1 MSEIRVVVVDDH
13 DLFRTGLSSLLTAER
28 DIEVVAQAPGG
39 RAGVRLAHEM
49 RPDVVVIHLRMPD
62 LPGPEATREILSVR
76 PSTRVVLTLTV
87 PSGDED
93 VEEAVRAGACGFLA
107 RDTPIEEVATA
118 VRAAAQG
125 VTWLSPG
132 AGEVVLGRPGR
143 TARKRKSSDKLEA
156 DLSPRE
162 LDVLPLIARGLDNEA
177 IAAELHISPRTAR
190 HQVTSI
196 LRKLGLPWGGHGGEP
211 GGSSGVRE
219 PRRPLP
225 QTGGGSARVQPSTQ

>member
-1 MSEIRVVVVDDH
+1 LSEIRVLVVDDH

-28 DIEVVAQAPGG
+28 DIEVVAQASGG
-39 RAGVRLAHEM
+39 RAGVRLAHEL
-49 RPDVVVIHLRMPD
+49 RPDVVLINLRMPD
-62 LPGPEATREILSVR
+62 LPGAEATREILSVR
-76 PSTRVVLTLTV
+76 PSTRVVLTV

-107 RDTPIEEVATA
+107 RDTPIEAVGTA

-132 AGEVVLGRPGR
+132 AAEVVLGRLQR
-143 TARKRKSSDKLEA
+143 TARKRKSSEKLEA

-162 LDVLPLIARGLDNEA
+162 LDVLRLIARGLDNEA
-177 IAAELHISPRTAR
+177 IAAELHVSPRTAR
-190 HQVTSI
+190 HHVTSI
-196 LRKLGLPWGGHGGEP
+196 LRKLGLPGGGHGGEP

-225 QTGGGSARVQPSTQ
+225 QTGGGGARVQPSTQ